1 MQAFGFGERTEIDL
15 PGEAGGLLKNPREW
29 SRRTLA
35 SMSMGQEIGVTPIQ
49 MVTAVAAIANGG
61 VLMKPYIVSEI
72 RDAQG
77 NVKKQVLPQVK
88 RRVISPETAHAVT
101 KILEG
106 VVTTGT
112 GEKAAIDGFRV
123 AGKTGTAQ
131 KIDQRTGR
139 YSASKFVSSFVGY
152 VPADNP
158 KLAMIVIIDEPQ
170 GEAWGG
176 AVAAPV
182 FQRIGEQVLNY
193 LGVSSSEP
201 VRLAMA
207 SAGL

>member
-1 MQAFGFGERTEIDL
+1 
-15 PGEAGGLLKNPREW
+15 
-29 SRRTLA
+29 
-35 SMSMGQEIGVTPIQ
+35 MSIGQEIGVTPIQ

-61 VLMKPYIVSEI
+61 VLMKPFIVSEI

-77 NVKKQVLPQVK
+77 NITKQTLPQVK
-88 RRVISPETAHAVT
+88 RRVISPNTANAVT

-106 VVTTGT
+106 VVTDGT

-139 YSASKFVSSFVGY
+139 YSATQFVSSFVGY

-170 GEAWGG
+170 GESWGG
-176 AVAAPV
+176 TVAAPV
-182 FQRIGEQVLNY
+182 FNRIGEQVLNY

-207 SAGL
+207 SARP